1 MNLKDDELKKID
13 QYIEKNKAQ
22 IIADLRKVVEIPSVA
37 GDAEGDAPYGAECLE
52 ILRESLRLFQNAGYS
67 GRLAKS
73 NKYAVMEYGKGN
85 KTIGIFAHGDVVEA
99 EGEWLY
105 GEPFKLTERDGYLIG
120 RGCCD
125 DKCGI
130 IEMLYAVKIIDAIK
144 LPLEHKIIFYVGG
157 NEESGM
163 HDLEDF
169 IKNEPMPDI
178 SLVIDGEYPYYKSE
192 KSRLC
197 LMLENMKSFEN
208 IKNISGGEV
217 ANVVLDRLD
226 VEYKNGKTE
235 AIKGIAG
242 HAAYPEDTE
251 NALVKFAK
259 NAEDNENLTDTDKRI
274 LREAYGIL
282 ADYNGRGLGIAD
294 FNNGFK
300 ALTAANGVVRTNDGH
315 LSVSLDIRC
324 GLVDKEDIIN
334 AIIKKTNGAWK
345 VNETFYSEGY
355 VTNDKSPEALA
366 IKGVYS
372 TLFGAYDGIETGGA
386 TYARQLKNAFCIAT
400 DIRYQNEERYFPEGH
415 GNIHGPD
422 EAMTVKGFLDAIKAL
437 TLMIIELDKTL

>member
-1 MNLKDDELKKID
+1 MIMDSDLIKKID
-13 QYIEKNKAQ
+13 EYIEEHKKD

-37 GDAEGDAPYGAECLE
+37 GDAEGDAPYGIECLE

-99 EGEWLY
+99 KGEWLY
-105 GEPFKLTERDGYLIG
+105 SEPFKLTERDGYLIG

-130 IEMLYAVKIIDAIK
+130 IEMLYAAKIIDAIG
-144 LPLEHKIIFYVGG
+144 LPFEHKIIFYVGG
-157 NEESGM
+157 SEESGM

-197 LMLENMKSFEN
+197 LMLENVKSFEN
-208 IKNISGGEV
+208 IKNISGGEA
-217 ANVVLDRLD
+217 ANVVLDRLK

-235 AIKGIAG
+235 AIAGIAG

-251 NALVKFAK
+251 NAIVKFAK
-259 NAEDNENLTDTDKRI
+259 NAEYNENLTGTDRKI
-274 LREAYGIL
+274 LKEAYEIL
-282 ADYNGRGLGIAD
+282 SDYNGKGLGIAG
-294 FNNGFK
+294 FSNGFK
-300 ALTAANGVVRTNDGH
+300 ALTAANGIVRTNDGH
-315 LSVSLDIRC
+315 LAVSLDIRC
-324 GLVDKEDIIN
+324 GLVAKEDIIN
-334 AIIKKTNGAWK
+334 AIIKETNGAWK
-345 VNETFYSEGY
+345 VTETFYSEGY
-355 VTNDKSPEALA
+355 VTDEGSPEALA
-366 IKGVYS
+366 VKGVYN
-372 TLFGAYDGIETGGA
+372 TLFGACDGMETGGA

-400 DIRYQNEERYFPEGH
+400 DIRYPDTPKYFPEGH

-437 TLMIIELDKTL
+437 TLMIIELDTTL

>member
-1 MNLKDDELKKID
+1 M
-13 QYIEKNKAQ
+13 
-22 IIADLRKVVEIPSVA
+22 
-37 GDAEGDAPYGAECLE
+37 
-52 ILRESLRLFQNAGYS
+52 
-67 GRLAKS
+67 
-73 NKYAVMEYGKGN
+73 
-85 KTIGIFAHGDVVEA
+85 
-99 EGEWLY
+99 
-105 GEPFKLTERDGYLIG
+105 IG

-130 IEMLYAVKIIDAIK
+130 IEMLYAVKIIDAIG
-144 LPLEHKIIFYVGG
+144 LPFKHKIIFYVGG
-157 NEESGM
+157 SEESGM

-169 IKNEPMPDI
+169 IKNEPMPDV

-197 LMLENMKSFEN
+197 LMLENVKSFEN
-208 IKNISGGEV
+208 IKNISGGE
-217 ANVVLDRLD
+217 ATNVVLDRLK

-251 NALVKFAK
+251 NALVKFVK
-259 NAEDNENLTDTDKRI
+259 NAEDNENLTDTDRKI
-274 LREAYGIL
+274 LKEAYGIL
-282 ADYNGRGLGIAD
+282 ADYNGKGLGIAG

-300 ALTAANGVVRTNDGH
+300 TLTAANGVVRTNDGH
-315 LSVSLDIRC
+315 LAVSLDIRC
-324 GLVDKEDIIN
+324 GLVAKEDIIS
-334 AIIKKTNGAWK
+334 AIIKETNGAWK
-345 VNETFYSEGY
+345 VTETFYSEGY
-355 VTNDKSPEALA
+355 VTDDTSPEAVA
-366 IKGVYS
+366 IKGVYN
-372 TLFGAYDGIETGGA
+372 TLFGACDGMETGGA

-400 DIRYQNEERYFPEGH
+400 DIIYPDTPMYFPEGH